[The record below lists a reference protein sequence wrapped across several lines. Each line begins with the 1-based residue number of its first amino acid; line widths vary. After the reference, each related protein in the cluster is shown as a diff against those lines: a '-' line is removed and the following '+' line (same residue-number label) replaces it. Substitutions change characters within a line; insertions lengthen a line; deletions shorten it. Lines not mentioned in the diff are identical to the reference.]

1 MTVKRREA
9 TTQVVLG
16 PYDSIHDARSVVLVV
31 QDDGCRHERPWHR
44 DLILEPQY
52 VEPLLNYM
60 EIPEGK
66 GRAALRAYCLSEVR
80 ETRDMNSDSSG
91 GLNVGQMLSMAWA
104 FYEGF
109 RVGQRHPTPCTC
121 LDPREEV

>member
-9 TTQVVLG
+9 TVRVVLG
-16 PYDSIHDARSVVLVV
+16 PYDSIHDARSVVLEVR
-31 QDDGCRHERPWHR
+31 DDGCRHERPWHR
-44 DLILEPQY
+44 DVMLEPEY

-60 EIPEGK
+60 EIPAGQ
-66 GRAALRAYCLSEVR
+66 GRAALRSYCLSEVR
-80 ETRDMNSDSSG
+80 ETQDMNGDHSSG
-91 GLNVGQMLSMAWA
+91 LKVGQMIPMAWA

-121 LDPREEV
+121 LDPRDAA